1 MRAVKLRGGEEKGD
15 LLLGPRLGVLILLVS
30 LPRTNSTPAIAAAPA
45 AAGVLAYIHEAMS
58 LLLIPVLV
66 LVVVVEVKLCQCSG
80 AEMTPA
86 REVETSPPGP
96 FLTWSL
102 S

>member
-15 LLLGPRLGVLILLVS
+15 LLLGPRLGVLVLLIS

-66 LVVVVEVKLCQCSG
+66 LVVEVKLCQCSG